1 MAENR
6 LLIVDDDEGLLRGLK
21 RNLCLHLKV
30 DIANSGPE
38 GLEKL
43 TAIPFSVVISD
54 MQMPGMNGV
63 KFIQEAR
70 LISPHTTYMMLTG
83 NQDMDTA
90 VDAMNEGRVF
100 RFLNKPCD
108 VTTIRNAVA
117 LAQKQFELVTAEREL
132 LERTVV
138 GAVSV
143 MTDVL
148 ETLQPNAAQQARKI
162 TEIAESLNER
172 LGLQPDWRLKVVSRL
187 SFLGLALMPTAK
199 QLCLRTQSV
208 SSPAYVDNFKQ
219 MTESS
224 ARLVAKIPRLEEIAK
239 IISMQSEVGGDFT
252 PSSEGVET
260 PAILVRVAFD
270 WTMLTSRAIGMEAAY
285 LDLHKAFPNL
295 PSAIFD
301 ALVAASDLKVFDTTI
316 TLSVAQLREGMVLKA
331 SICGPAGEIL
341 VREGQVLS
349 EATIEKL
356 KLRRGGG
363 SDDFT
368 NILVSRASCE
378 SPLTEVQLNRIYQK
392 LTQTAKGGILND
404 RLPSPMVRG

>member
-1 MAENR
+1 M
-6 LLIVDDDEGLLRGLK
+6 
-21 RNLCLHLKV
+21 HLNM
-30 DIANSGPE
+30 DIANSGQM
-38 GLEKL
+38 GLEIL
-43 TAIPFSVVISD
+43 STASFSVVISD

-108 VTTIRNAVA
+108 VTKIRNAVA

-148 ETLQPNAAQQARKI
+148 ETLQPNAAQQARKV
-162 TEIAESLNER
+162 TEIAESLYER

-208 SSPAYVDNFKQ
+208 SSPAYVDSFKQ

-239 IISMQSEVGGDFT
+239 IIAM
-252 PSSEGVET
+252 
-260 PAILVRVAFD
+260 
-270 WTMLTSRAIGMEAAY
+270 
-285 LDLHKAFPNL
+285 
-295 PSAIFD
+295 
-301 ALVAASDLKVFDTTI
+301 
-316 TLSVAQLREGMVLKA
+316 
-331 SICGPAGEIL
+331 
-341 VREGQVLS
+341 
-349 EATIEKL
+349 
-356 KLRRGGG
+356 
-363 SDDFT
+363 
-368 NILVSRASCE
+368 
-378 SPLTEVQLNRIYQK
+378 
-392 LTQTAKGGILND
+392 
-404 RLPSPMVRG
+404 

>member
-1 MAENR
+1 
-6 LLIVDDDEGLLRGLK
+6 
-21 RNLCLHLKV
+21 
-30 DIANSGPE
+30 
-38 GLEKL
+38 
-43 TAIPFSVVISD
+43 
-54 MQMPGMNGV
+54 MPGMNGV